1 MHKRHPSATRGFTIV
16 ELLVTI
22 SIIALLI
29 GMLLPGLGMVRATA
43 RATKS
48 QSNLRQWGM
57 GTIAWSG
64 MHDDKL
70 PWEGLKDANDM
81 GTNLA
86 EPNYWANAI
95 PSMVGQRTYADI
107 SNLAFEEQR
116 NVEMSGVAESVFLD
130 PSARPANET
139 PWGFGSPGEGGFRH
153 QFYFNYVPNSQL
165 NNTYMKDGNIPDY
178 APTRTMS
185 LAQIGFADKTILM
198 LEMRANPNELP
209 ATDPH
214 CGRDLNRHRSDWKR
228 FAARHFKGGH
238 VMLADGHVA
247 WMLNE
252 EATTNSQG
260 NRDPSF
266 MGGDWNTQK
275 LIWDPL
281 GPATDD

>member
-1 MHKRHPSATRGFTIV
+1 MHKRHPAATRGFTIV

-107 SNLAFEEQR
+107 SNLAFQEQR

-178 APTRTMS
+178 APTRTMA

-214 CGRDLNRHRSDWKR
+214 RGRDLNRHRADWKR